1 MNIKMLEIGGLN
13 TEINLVRFPYFID
26 KKNEAQS

>member
-1 MNIKMLEIGGLN
+1 MNIKMLEIGLN

-26 KKNEAQS
+26 KENEAQS